1 MALVYLVFYNEP
13 VLSLCTVLIHNYSVA
28 NTAFC
33 HLLKCVS
40 LSFPLPLPHSPLLTV
55 PPD

>member
-1 MALVYLVFYNEP
+1 MAVVYLVFNNEP
-13 VLSLCTVLIHNYSVA
+13 VLCTMLIHDYSVA